1 MGGRWL
7 ARFADNFSFIHGLFL
22 KSSAA
27 IHEFGFMEGGVLPRL
42 RRGRKRTGVRV
53 KGENRLRLC
62 DNAPAAREF
71 GFMEGGCFTAPVA
84 RAKTH

>member
-27 IHEFGFMEGGVLPRL
+27 IHDTRTESGKHHCNLSNYKSVAHTAYHAIGKRVIRSLVLSQQ
-42 RRGRKRTGVRV
+42 
-53 KGENRLRLC
+53 
-62 DNAPAAREF
+62 
-71 GFMEGGCFTAPVA
+71 TAQ
-84 RAKTH
+84 